1 VSSGRLAVSA
11 ILWQVIATVVAQL
24 SLKNPDTL
32 LWLGGPVVLSLGV
45 LIAGLLVRKH
55 SRQGGAALLVLGIGG
70 LILAAAWIAFSFFVD
85 ATLGDT

>member
-1 VSSGRLAVSA
+1 MTTALAE
-11 ILWQVIATVVAQL
+11 LTL
-24 SLKNPDTL
+24 DNPDTL

-45 LIAGLLVRKH
+45 LSAGLLVRKH
-55 SRQGGAALLVLGIGG
+55 SRQGGAGLLVLGIGG